1 MKRAILAQLAKGP
14 ATLGDL
20 QRALGVPSSPAH
32 RRGVLLN
39 RLKALAAEGV
49 IWSVSRDQPW
59 YELRT
64 FAGLHAVRSSDGRF
78 ATTVDKP

>member
-1 MKRAILAQLAKGP
+1 MKRAILATLANGP

-39 RLKALAAEGV
+39 RLKALAAAGQV
-49 IWSVSRDQPW
+49 RLQTAQRPW
-59 YELRT
+59 YELR
-64 FAGLHAVRSSDGRF
+64 
-78 ATTVDKP
+78 K

>member
-39 RLKALAAEGV
+39 RLKALAAAGQVLRPTLHDPKWELPG
-49 IWSVSRDQPW
+49 SRGRATYGDS
-59 YELRT
+59 RT
-64 FAGLHAVRSSDGRF
+64 C
-78 ATTVDKP
+78 

>member
-14 ATLGDL
+14 ATLADL
-20 QRALGVPSSPAH
+20 QRALGIPPAPAH

-39 RLKALAAEGV
+39 RLKALAATRQVWGP
-49 IWSVSRDQPW
+49 SRERPW

-64 FAGLHAVRSSDGRF
+64 FHTARLPDGRF
-78 ATTVDKP
+78 VATVDKP

>member
-32 RRGVLLN
+32 RRGALLN
-39 RLKALAAEGV
+39 QLKALAAAGQALRPTNNDPF
-49 IWSVSRDQPW
+49 WSLVGT
-59 YELRT
+59 RT
-64 FAGLHAVRSSDGRF
+64 RSSRR
-78 ATTVDKP
+78 TVVDRP

>member
-39 RLKALAAEGV
+39 RLKALAAEGA
-49 IWSVSRDQPW
+49 IWRVSRDQPW
-59 YELRT
+59 YELRNFT
-64 FAGLHAVRSSDGRF
+64 GLHAVRAPDGRF
-78 ATTVDKP
+78 ASSVDKP